1 MCESSTA
8 FETKLEIESSLL
20 SASVLILSCFLAF
33 ESKIFRVPWITAD
46 PIPSR
51 RHVEARTTLTGMPI
65 PVEARPMEVPPKMV
79 IAEITEVS
87 LKVAAVARRL
97 NCFVSLSRDS
107 TSLLRNFS
115 SSSIF
120 LSLWFSPS
128 GGAVAV
134 AGIGGYI
141 FSVS

>member
-1 MCESSTA
+1 MCESSMALLTMP
-8 FETKLEIESSLL
+8 EIVSSFD

-51 RHVEARTTLTGMPI
+51 RPVEARTTLIGMPI
-65 PVEARPMEVPPKMV
+65 PVEARPMEVPPRMV
-79 IAEITEVS
+79 IAAITEVS

-97 NCFVSLSRDS
+97 KRLVSLSRDS

-120 LSLWFSPS
+120 FSL
-128 GGAVAV
+128 
-134 AGIGGYI
+134 
-141 FSVS
+141 